1 MKNHIFLIVGILIL
15 AVSLS
20 AQSKIQKK
28 TSHPSKDTILYEV
41 LKELAN
47 EDVCGAEADASEI
60 YSGTIIKREFA
71 EDEMRLSGFVLRMEK
86 DNRVFINLDY
96 EHISGLAAS
105 ASSDLSEW
113 LIKDRKVKVY
123 VYRCRRILYAYRI
136 VGL

>member
-1 MKNHIFLIVGILIL
+1 M

-20 AQSKIQKK
+20 AQSKNQNK

-41 LKELAN
+41 LKDLADEN
-47 EDVCGAEADASEI
+47 VCGTKADASEI
-60 YSGTIIKREFA
+60 YSGTIVKREFA
-71 EDEMRLSGFVLRMEK
+71 EDEVRLSGFVLRMEK
-86 DNRVFINLDY
+86 DKRIFVNLDF
-96 EHISGLAAS
+96 EHISDLAAS

-123 VYRCRRILYAYRI
+123 VYRCRRILYAHKI